1 MNDQGPTIFLLDDDP
16 GVLRVLRRALEAE
29 HFAVQTWSS
38 PQAFLDD
45 HDPSAPGCLIAD
57 VAMPGLNGLD
67 LQDALA
73 RDGCE
78 RPIVFIT
85 GRGDIAMSVR
95 AMKAGA
101 VSFLAKPVRLEK
113 LLVEVRIAIEKDAAT
128 RAARMQRAGIEARL
142 DSLTPREREVLE
154 LIIAGEM
161 TKQIAAE
168 LGAAENT
175 IKIHRG
181 RVMHKMGARTVAELV
196 ALAARAGVKRDA

>member
-1 MNDQGPTIFLLDDDP
+1 VNNQGPTIFLLDDDP
-16 GVLRVLRRALEAE
+16 AVLRALRRALEAE
-29 HFAVQTWSS
+29 QFVVQTWSS

-45 HDPSAPGCLIAD
+45 HDPSVPGCLIAD

-154 LIIAGEM
+154 LIVAGEM

-196 ALAARAGVKRDA
+196 ALAARGGVKRDA